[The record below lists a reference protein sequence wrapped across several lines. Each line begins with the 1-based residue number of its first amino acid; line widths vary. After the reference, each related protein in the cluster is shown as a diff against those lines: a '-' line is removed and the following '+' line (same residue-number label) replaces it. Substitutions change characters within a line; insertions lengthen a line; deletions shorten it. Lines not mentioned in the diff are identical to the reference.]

1 MPYQRAI
8 STLGCPA
15 LSLGEA
21 LALAGRFKLDAVEL
35 RALSGTL
42 DLPALFEKTHGS
54 PEALAEELRAGPVRV
69 HSMDTSLV
77 LGRANDGQRGAF
89 LRFLPW
95 AEALGGLPL
104 RVFDG
109 AAGGLDGRAA
119 ALDTLRWWND
129 TRAANSWRS
138 NMVIE
143 THDSLLTGAAILDFV
158 HAAPNGTRILWD
170 AHHTWKKGGEPPAAT
185 WRVIAGVVSHLHVK
199 DSASQ
204 ADGNAS
210 HAYVLPGEGEFP
222 MHELLTVLDE
232 DGYTGAVTLEW
243 ERLWHPGL
251 PSLETALESAA
262 RTKWWQG
269 TRRAKQQV
277 PGGAGKREAPMISRH
292 LPLATCHPPPPVR
305 GAHPRWNRRA
315 SFRG

>member
-1 MPYQRAI
+1 MPVQRSI

-21 LALAGRFKLDAVEL
+21 LALAARFKLDALEL

-42 DLPALFEKTHGS
+42 DLPALFEKTLGP
-54 PEALAEELRAGPVRV
+54 PEALAAELRGGPVRI

-77 LGRANDGQRGAF
+77 LSRADEAGRRAF

-109 AAGGLDGRAA
+109 AAGGPDGRAA

-129 TRAANSWRS
+129 TRAANGWRS

-143 THDSLLTGAAILDFV
+143 THDSLLTGAVILDFAN
-158 HAAPNGTRILWD
+158 AAPDGTRILWD

-185 WRVIAGVVSHLHVK
+185 WRALAGVGSHLHGK
-199 DSASQ
+199 DSASR
-204 ADGNAS
+204 ADGRAAG

-222 MHELLTVLDE
+222 MHELLAVLGG
-232 DGYTGAVTLEW
+232 DGYAGAVTLEW
-243 ERLWHPGL
+243 ERLWHPDL
-251 PSLETALESAA
+251 PPLETALESAA

-269 TRRAKQQV
+269 TRRA
-277 PGGAGKREAPMISRH
+277 
-292 LPLATCHPPPPVR
+292 
-305 GAHPRWNRRA
+305 
-315 SFRG
+315 